1 MKVANLNVHAL
12 SGNRIDRLIKE
23 VIEPNKLD
31 VLFLQ
36 EIHYGTIKLLAK
48 KLGWKFYHCYY
59 CGIISKNSIDVVSEK
74 FQVGRSF
81 ARSVF
86 RAKIPV
92 NGKKKTF
99 VMTHLD
105 HISELTRMKQLQ
117 LIKNYYK
124 DADFFLGD
132 FNALNPGDYQEKDWK
147 DIVSVR
153 NKLKL
158 EVTKPFV
165 IEQIKSCGF
174 SINPYLGPT
183 TPYNTRVDYFCYKD
197 KFGGDFFMI
206 DTMGP
211 KISDHNMI
219 GIKF

>member
-1 MKVANLNVHAL
+1 
-12 SGNRIDRLIKE
+12 
-23 VIEPNKLD
+23 
-31 VLFLQ
+31 
-36 EIHYGTIKLLAK
+36 
-48 KLGWKFYHCYY
+48 
-59 CGIISKNSIDVVSEK
+59 
-74 FQVGRSF
+74 
-81 ARSVF
+81 
-86 RAKIPV
+86 
-92 NGKKKTF
+92 
-99 VMTHLD
+99 MTHEQIIFFHPSDIILRVEKRPR
-105 HISELTRMKQLQ
+105 ISQGWDEF
-117 LIKNYYK
+117 K